1 MNYIKLELDDATY
14 QYIKSK
20 FNNDKKAM
28 STYVIKLLAEK
39 VETDSLNNEQLN
51 IKNRTNDLKDYLK
64 SGESGSRSYGIKGQG
79 W

>member
-14 QYIKSK
+14 QHIKSK

-28 STYVIKLLAEK
+28 STYITKILMEKIK
-39 VETDSLNNEQLN
+39 TDSLDNDRVN
-51 IKNRTNDLKDYLK
+51 IKGKTNGLKDYLE

>member
-1 MNYIKLELDDATY
+1 MNHIKLELDDATY
-14 QYIKSK
+14 QHIKSK

-28 STYVIKLLAEK
+28 STYIINLLTEK
-39 VETDSLNNEQLN
+39 VKTDSLNSEMTN
-51 IKNRTNDLKDYLK
+51 IKDRTNDLKDYLE

>member
-1 MNYIKLELDDATY
+1 MNHIKLELDDATY
-14 QYIKSK
+14 QHIKSK

-28 STYVIKLLAEK
+28 STYIINLLTEK
-39 VETDSLNNEQLN
+39 VKTDSLNSEMTNT
-51 IKNRTNDLKDYLK
+51 KNRTNDLKDYLK

>member
-14 QYIKSK
+14 QHIKSK

-28 STYVIKLLAEK
+28 SIYITRILMEKIK
-39 VETDSLNNEQLN
+39 TDSLSNEKVN
-51 IKNRTNDLKDYLK
+51 IKDKTNDLKDYLE

>member
-1 MNYIKLELDDATY
+1 MNDIKLELDDATY

-20 FNNDKKAM
+20 FNNDQKAM
-28 STYVIKLLAEK
+28 SAYITKILMETVK
-39 VETDSLNNEQLN
+39 TDSLNNKKVN
-51 IKNRTNDLKDYLK
+51 IKDKTNNLKDYLE

>member
-1 MNYIKLELDDATY
+1 MHYIKLEFDDATY

-28 STYVIKLLAEK
+28 STYVVKVLTEK
-39 VETDSLNNEQLN
+39 VETDSLNKEKLN
-51 IKNRTNDLKDYLK
+51 IKNKTNELKDYLE
-64 SGESGSRSYGIKGQG
+64 SGEPGSRSYGIKGQG

>member
-1 MNYIKLELDDATY
+1 MNHIKLELDDATY
-14 QYIKSK
+14 QHIKSK

-28 STYVIKLLAEK
+28 STYIINLLTEK
-39 VETDSLNNEQLN
+39 VKTDSLNNEMTD
-51 IKNRTNDLKDYLK
+51 IKKRTNNLKDYLE